1 MVTYYYGFYDD
12 LGNLKTLIT
21 VNQLQSRG
29 ATGVSC
35 STHSQMFAKEWFIHQ
50 KNLYYAQT
58 TQISVSSSLI
68 NTH

>member
-1 MVTYYYGFYDD
+1 MGTYYYGFYDG

-35 STHSQMFAKEWFIHQ
+35 FTQSQMFAIQRFIHQ
-50 KNLYYAQT
+50 KTCIMYKQYIFLCLA
-58 TQISVSSSLI
+58 L
-68 NTH
+68 

>member
-1 MVTYYYGFYDD
+1 MGMYYYGFYDG

-35 STHSQMFAKEWFIHQ
+35 SIHS
-50 KNLYYAQT
+50 
-58 TQISVSSSLI
+58 
-68 NTH
+68 